1 LAEDVSV
8 TRVKRCEVI
17 LERAFREYLKRLSP
31 QQRERKLK
39 EACEAM
45 REEVKKIME
54 AMGWKVD

>member
-1 LAEDVSV
+1 LA
-8 TRVKRCEVI
+8 KCERI
-17 LERAFREYLKRLSP
+17 LERAFGEYLKRLSP